1 VAAEE
6 MNHHWENTERQEYMM
21 KRDTILKRPLG
32 QLFIAQRARQLILI
46 ATSLMLTA
54 LFALVACSA
63 PQAPGGQ
70 SNTAQQPAR
79 DWKAVEQAL
88 GKAGS
93 MQPGDVYKV
102 SLPRSDLKVT
112 VNGLELKPALALG
125 SWVAFKKTGD
135 MTMVMG
141 DLVLTEDEVTPV
153 LTKLQQG
160 GVEQTALHNHVL
172 HESPRVMYMH
182 IHAMGDAVKIA
193 QAIHDALALSKT
205 PFAAAAPS
213 SSPTPDLGI
222 DTKQLDQTLAQS
234 GKLNGVVYQFSVPR
248 AEKIMDDG
256 MEVPASM
263 GLATAINFQPTGSG
277 KAAITGDFVLVG
289 SEVNPVIKAL
299 RDNGIEVTALHSHML
314 TETPRLFFMHFWAN
328 DDAQKLARGLRAAL
342 DKMNIVRAH

>member
-1 VAAEE
+1 
-6 MNHHWENTERQEYMM
+6 M
-21 KRDTILKRPLG
+21 KKQQTNLKKHLG
-32 QLFIAQRARQLILI
+32 QPVMNRGTRQLILVS
-46 ATSLMLTA
+46 TSFVLA
-54 LFALVACSA
+54 AVFVLVACSA
-63 PQAPGGQ
+63 PQGQNGQ
-70 SNTAQQPAR
+70 SNNQQQTAMT

-93 MQPGDVYKV
+93 IQPGDVYKV

-112 VNGLELKPALALG
+112 VNGLDLKPALALG
-125 SWVAFKKTGD
+125 SWIAFKRTGD

-153 LTKLQQG
+153 LTKLQEG

-205 PFAAAAPS
+205 PFAASAPG
-213 SSPTPDLGI
+213 SSPSPDLGI

-234 GKLNGVVYQFSVPR
+234 GKLNGVVYQFSIPR

-277 KAAITGDFVLVG
+277 KAAITGDFVLIA

-314 TETPRLFFMHFWAN
+314 TETPRLFFMHFWAD
-328 DDAQKLARGLRAAL
+328 DDAQKLARGLRTAL
-342 DKMNIVRAH
+342 DKMNIVKAQGK